1 MERLGTIF
9 PCKQYLSR
17 SVSKSV
23 LRGLFGPW
31 SSFGTT
37 RIKIGSLPTFLLALW
52 RVNARPLFGTDLP
65 RLFSLALSLQNP
77 KKHHSF
83 LDFLS
88 TVFQAVPIF
97 FARVLTGL
105 GTYFLS
111 LPSTDFADGRLLP
124 DTTWVAANTRTLGIL
139 RGCFDTGFVLLF
151 THRWENPK

>member
-65 RLFSLALSLQNP
+65 RLFSLALSLQYRKNIIRFSIFWAP
-77 KKHHSF
+77 CSKP
-83 LDFLS
+83 
-88 TVFQAVPIF
+88 FQFF
-97 FARVLTGL
+97 FARVLTDL
-105 GTYFLS
+105 ETYFLS
-111 LPSTDFADGRLLP
+111 LPSTDFADDQPLP
-124 DTTWVAANTRTLGIL
+124 DSTRVAANTRNPP
-139 RGCFDTGFVLLF
+139 GCFDTGFVLQF
-151 THRWENPK
+151 THRWEIPK